1 MVQGMSKPTNI
12 ETARVLHRDALVWDN
27 HGCMPIEINDHF
39 LSEFSRYKD
48 SGVNV
53 LVVNV
58 GFGDISLEKHFRV
71 LSFMRRWLLD
81 RPEEYKLI
89 DSVDDIQK
97 AKNEGKLAIAF
108 DIEGAK
114 PFEDQLSL
122 VETFYKLG
130 VRWMLIV
137 YNQNNQF
144 GGGCHDED
152 TGLTHKGREL
162 VIEMERI
169 GMITCCTH
177 TGYQTA
183 RDVMEIADGPVIFS
197 HSNPRALYDHPR
209 NIPDDLIDC
218 CAETGG
224 VIGVNGI
231 SAFNGGSTDTQQIV
245 ESIDHVVQRVGPSH
259 VGLGMDVVVDKS
271 ELERHFAENHSETF
285 PDGFGYDEAMTT
297 AQPEQIP
304 DITLALLERGYC
316 EDDVRK
322 ILGENFLRVAN
333 DVWR

>member
-1 MVQGMSKPTNI
+1 MSEPTNI
-12 ETARVLHRDALVWDN
+12 ETAMALHRDALVWDN
-27 HGCMPIEINDHF
+27 HGCMPIEINDRF
-39 LSEFSRYKD
+39 LSDFSRYKD
-48 SGVNV
+48 AGVNV
-53 LVVNV
+53 LSVNV
-58 GFGDISLEKHFRV
+58 GFGDMSLEKHFRV

-81 RPEEYKLI
+81 RPDEYRLI
-89 DSVDDIQK
+89 DSVADIQK
-97 AKNEGKLAIAF
+97 ARHEGKLAIAF

-114 PFEDQLSL
+114 PFDGQLSL
-122 VETFYKLG
+122 VEAFYKLG
-130 VRWMLIV
+130 VRWMLIA

-152 TGLTHKGREL
+152 AGLTQKGKEL
-162 VIEMERI
+162 IVEMRRV
-169 GMITCCTH
+169 GMMTCCSH

-183 RDVMEIADGPVIFS
+183 RDVMEFADGPVIFS

-231 SAFNGGSTDTQQIV
+231 SAFNGGSADTQRIV
-245 ESIDHVVQRVGPSH
+245 ESIDYMVQRVGPDYI
-259 VGLGMDVVVDKS
+259 GLGMDVVIDKS
-271 ELERHFAENHSETF
+271 ELERALAEQPPETF
-285 PDGFGYDEAMTT
+285 PDGFGYDETLT
-297 AQPEQIP
+297 IAQPEQIP
-304 DITLALLERGYC
+304 EITLGLLDRGYC

-322 ILGENFLRVAN
+322 ILGENLLRVAN